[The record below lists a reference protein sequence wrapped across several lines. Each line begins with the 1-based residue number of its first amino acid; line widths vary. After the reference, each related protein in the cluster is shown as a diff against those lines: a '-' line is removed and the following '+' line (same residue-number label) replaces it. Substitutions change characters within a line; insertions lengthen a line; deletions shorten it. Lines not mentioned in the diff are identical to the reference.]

1 MLQYWNKKYRERIYS
16 LNYEKLTI
24 EQELETKK
32 LIEYIGLDW
41 EDACLSPHKNT
52 RNVQTASV
60 KQVRNRVYTGS
71 SKAWQRYALYL
82 NNIFDNISD

>member
-1 MLQYWNKKYRERIYS
+1 MKNLPLNKS
-16 LNYEKLTI
+16 WKL
-24 EQELETKK
+24 KK